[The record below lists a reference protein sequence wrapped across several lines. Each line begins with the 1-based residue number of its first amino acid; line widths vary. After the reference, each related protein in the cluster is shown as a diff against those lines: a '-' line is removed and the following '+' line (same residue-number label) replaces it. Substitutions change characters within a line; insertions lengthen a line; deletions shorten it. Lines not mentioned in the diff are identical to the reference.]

1 MVYAKK
7 ILETVEAVELVAV
20 VVVVAYKHIAAV

>member
-20 VVVVAYKHIAAV
+20 VAVAYKHIAAA